1 MHMYLHI
8 NMTGC
13 KDTKLTGL
21 HGLVFYISVFEH
33 LGEKKLKHRY
43 IPYIQAKKLFPIPP
57 EKRSIYAQYQINI
70 HRLSNNL
77 L

>member
-21 HGLVFYISVFEH
+21 HGLVFYMSVFEH
-33 LGEKKLKHRY
+33 LEEEKIKT
-43 IPYIQAKKLFPIPP
+43 
-57 EKRSIYAQYQINI
+57 QIRTLHSSKEAI
-70 HRLSNNL
+70 SYSSWKT
-77 L
+77 

>member
-1 MHMYLHI
+1 MYLHI

-21 HGLVFYISVFEH
+21 HGFVFYMNVFEH
-33 LGEKKLKHRY
+33 LVQKKIKHRY
-43 IPYIQAKKLFPIPP
+43 VPYIQAKNRFPIPP
-57 EKRSIYAQYQINI
+57 EKLHIYAQIQISI
-70 HRLSNNL
+70 LRLSNNL

>member
-21 HGLVFYISVFEH
+21 HGLLFYMSVFEH
-33 LGEKKLKHRY
+33 LVEKKLKHRY
-43 IPYIQAKKLFPIPP
+43 VPYIQ
-57 EKRSIYAQYQINI
+57 EKN
-70 HRLSNNL
+70 
-77 L
+77 

>member
-1 MHMYLHI
+1 MYLHI

-21 HGLVFYISVFEH
+21 CGLMFYISVFEH
-33 LGEKKLKHRY
+33 LVEKKLKHRY
-43 IPYIQAKKLFPIPP
+43 IPYIQAKNCFPTPP
-57 EKRSIYAQYQINI
+57 EKPSIYAQFQINI
-70 HRLSNNL
+70 LRLSNNL

>member
-1 MHMYLHI
+1 MYLHI

-21 HGLVFYISVFEH
+21 HGLVFYMSVFEH
-33 LGEKKLKHRY
+33 LVEKKLKQRY
-43 IPYIQAKKLFPIPP
+43 VPYIQEKNWFPIPA
-57 EKRSIYAQYQINI
+57 EKPSIYAQFQINI